1 MKINF
6 YYTKMIS
13 TTIFLYMYKYI
24 FKLDTT

>member
-13 TTIFLYMYKYI
+13 AKIFLYMYKYI
-24 FKLDTT
+24 LKLDTI